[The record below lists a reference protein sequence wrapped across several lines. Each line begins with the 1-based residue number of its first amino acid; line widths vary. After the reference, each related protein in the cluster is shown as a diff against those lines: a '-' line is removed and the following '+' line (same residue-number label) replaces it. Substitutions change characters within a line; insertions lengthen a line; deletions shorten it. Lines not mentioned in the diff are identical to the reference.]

1 MILDENLEFASSFA
15 LPTGST
21 GKFYLSDNAKLGADP
36 TTGGGDLSLF
46 VQISED
52 ATSGGSAFVTFI
64 LASDATGNIA
74 TDGSATEHFGLG
86 PYPLAVLKEGFRE
99 AASLPPGPYEQHL
112 GVLVEVTGAAL
123 TGGRFSAGLVETPA
137 AWHA

>member
-1 MILDENLEFASSFA
+1 MILDDSLEFASSFA

-21 GKFYLSDNAKLGADP
+21 GTFYVSDNVELGADP
-36 TTGGGDLSLF
+36 TTGGGDLSLL
-46 VQISED
+46 VQSSED
-52 ATSGGSAFVTFI
+52 VTSGGSAFVTFI

-86 PYPLAVLKEGFRE
+86 PYPFAVLKKGFRV

-112 GVLVEVTGAAL
+112 GLLIKITGAAL
-123 TGGRFSAGLVETPA
+123 TGGRFSAGLVETSA

>member
-1 MILDENLEFASSFA
+1 MILDDSLEFASSFA

-21 GKFYLSDNAKLGADP
+21 GKFYVSDNVELGADP
-36 TTGGGDLSLF
+36 TTGGGDLSLL

-52 ATSGGSAFVTFI
+52 ATSSGSAFVTFI
-64 LASDATGNIA
+64 LASDATGNID
-74 TDGSATEHFGLG
+74 TNSATEHFGLG
-86 PYPLAVLKEGFRE
+86 PYPFAVLKKGFRV

-112 GVLVEVTGAAL
+112 GLLIKITGAAL
-123 TGGRFSAGLVETPA
+123 TGGRFSAGLVETSA